1 MVEWLFMIRE
11 LERDR
16 GPPIQS
22 LENVMTSLTI
32 LGLSC
37 SLLSEARAVSSSPAM
52 AGGGAVEN
60 VTGCPRPCYD
70 EGVKGLVWHC
80 RFHPTKPKLACA
92 LDKGRVCVFYARS
105 PSMPFSEWEKL
116 QFYTESTSLVLSI
129 DWNVSICYFNNFRL
143 KIPVHLHWS
152 SSAWNLWW
160 QCNFVANVVGPL
172 GEKFKQNDGDYRVNL
187 LTGGRN

>member
-1 MVEWLFMIRE
+1 VFFAHELQSRSEVQKRALIPLDLPERIGGRKMVEWLFMIRE

-22 LENVMTSLTI
+22 FENMTSLTI
-32 LGLSC
+32 LGPSC
-37 SLLSEARAVSSSPAM
+37 SLLSEARAVSSSPTM

-70 EGVKGLVWHC
+70 EGEKGLVWHC

-116 QFYTESTSLVLSI
+116 LFYTESSSLVLSI
-129 DWNVSICYFNNFRL
+129 DWNVSIL
-143 KIPVHLHWS
+143 IIL
-152 SSAWNLWW
+152 
-160 QCNFVANVVGPL
+160 
-172 GEKFKQNDGDYRVNL
+172 D
-187 LTGGRN
+187 